1 MSALRKSPEGFF
13 VLYTALRPNHIRSM
27 VTDSYTQSKPLNQI
41 IAEGYGEVIPT
52 LLRRQA
58 AIADR
63 YYLRRNAPHLADVL
77 LSSDLYEIKSDADSV
92 RLEIDYPN
100 TIRFLDLKKTRKGK
114 KKRYYTPIYNR
125 PLFGHVYGRGYSLS
139 AVVNLA
145 IRQEFNRYIALF
157 REFDNTTIE
166 I

>member
-63 YYLRRNAPHLADVL
+63 YYLRRMLRIWPMFSCVAISMK
-77 LSSDLYEIKSDADSV
+77 SSPMLIVSGSKS
-92 RLEIDYPN
+92 
-100 TIRFLDLKKTRKGK
+100 TIR
-114 KKRYYTPIYNR
+114 
-125 PLFGHVYGRGYSLS
+125 
-139 AVVNLA
+139 
-145 IRQEFNRYIALF
+145 IRSGS
-157 REFDNTTIE
+157 
-166 I
+166 